1 VRLFF
6 GTVKLC
12 AGQCEI
18 ATNRGIEFDMQ
29 TTILLADDDTELS
42 GLLKEYF
49 ESEGFQVRLA
59 PDGIAALEEARKPGL
74 DLVVLDVMMPG
85 MNGMDVLK
93 ELRRDSK
100 LPVIMLTARG
110 DDMDRILGLELGADD
125 YVPKPCNP
133 RELLARIR
141 AVMRRGQA
149 PVEHGAIVIDD
160 LELNQ
165 GSRTLQKS
173 GQPVELTSTEF
184 SILFALL
191 QNRGE
196 VVSKRDLY
204 MSALGREPVPHDRSV
219 DMHVSNLRRKLG
231 PDPRGDNRIETIRGI
246 GYQYRVA

>member
-1 VRLFF
+1 MLENTTD
-6 GTVKLC
+6 GPS
-12 AGQCEI
+12 
-18 ATNRGIEFDMQ
+18 MQ
-29 TTILLADDDTELS
+29 NTLLLVDDDIELS

-49 ESEGFQVRLA
+49 ASEGFDVRLA
-59 PDGIAALEEARKPGL
+59 HDGVEALVELRKPGL
-74 DLVVLDVMMPG
+74 DLVVLDVMMPR
-85 MNGMDVLK
+85 MNGMDVLR
-93 ELRRDSK
+93 ELRKESR

-141 AVMRRGQA
+141 AVMRRAQGA
-149 PVEHGAIVIDD
+149 VDHGLIHVDD

-165 GSRTLQKS
+165 GNRTLEKS

-184 SILFALL
+184 SILLALL
-191 QNRGE
+191 QHRGD

-204 MSALGREPVPHDRSV
+204 VSALGREPVPHDRSI

-231 PDPRGDNRIETIRGI
+231 PDPDGEDRIETIRGI
-246 GYQYRVA
+246 GYQYRVG

>member
-1 VRLFF
+1 
-6 GTVKLC
+6 
-12 AGQCEI
+12 
-18 ATNRGIEFDMQ
+18 MQ
-29 TTILLADDDTELS
+29 NTLLLADDDTELC

-49 ESEGFQVRLA
+49 ESEGFEVRLA
-59 PDGIAALEEARKPGL
+59 HDGAAALDQLRRPGL
-74 DLVVLDVMMPG
+74 DLVVLDVMMPE

-93 ELRRDSK
+93 EVRKESRI
-100 LPVIMLTARG
+100 PVIMLTARG

-141 AVMRRGQA
+141 AVMRRAQSPADHGQ
-149 PVEHGAIVIDD
+149 IKLDD

-165 GSRTLQKS
+165 GNRTLLK
-173 GQPVELTSTEF
+173 GGEPVELTSTEF
-184 SILFALL
+184 SILLALL
-191 QNRGE
+191 QHRGE

-204 MSALGREPVPHDRSV
+204 VSALGREPVAHDRSV

-231 PDPRGDNRIETIRGI
+231 PDPKGENRIETIRGI

>member
-1 VRLFF
+1 
-6 GTVKLC
+6 
-12 AGQCEI
+12 
-18 ATNRGIEFDMQ
+18 MQ
-29 TTILLADDDTELS
+29 NTILLADDDTELS

-49 ESEGFQVRLA
+49 ESESFQVRLA
-59 PDGIAALEEARKPGL
+59 PDGLAALEEARKPGL
-74 DLVVLDVMMPG
+74 DLIVLDVMMPG
-85 MNGMDVLK
+85 MNGMDVLR
-93 ELRRDSK
+93 ELRKESK

-149 PVEHGAIVIDD
+149 STEQAVIALDD
-160 LELNQ
+160 IELNP
-165 GSRTLQKS
+165 GSRTLLKS
-173 GQPVELTSTEF
+173 GEMVELTSTEF
-184 SILFALL
+184 SILYHLL
-191 QNRGE
+191 QHRGD

-246 GYQYRVA
+246 GYQYRTA

>member
-1 VRLFF
+1 
-6 GTVKLC
+6 
-12 AGQCEI
+12 
-18 ATNRGIEFDMQ
+18 MQ
-29 TTILLADDDTELS
+29 NTILLADDDVELS
-42 GLLKEYF
+42 DLLREYF
-49 ESEGFQVRLA
+49 ESEGLDVRVA
-59 PDGIAALEEARKPGL
+59 YDGEKALQEARQPGL
-74 DLVVLDVMMPG
+74 DLMVLDIMMPE

-93 ELRRDSK
+93 ELRRDSR

-141 AVMRRGQA
+141 AVMRRA
-149 PVEHGAIVIDD
+149 PAAQQTDVEHGLIVTDD

-165 GSRTLQKS
+165 GNRTLTR
-173 GQPVELTSTEF
+173 GGEAVELTSTEF
-184 SILFALL
+184 SILMELL
-191 QNRGE
+191 QHRGE

-204 MSALGREPVPHDRSV
+204 VSALGREPVPHDRSV

-231 PDPRGDNRIETIRGI
+231 PDPRGENRIETIRGI